1 MYESLGSVRLKDG
14 EQVQAGVVLG
24 PDDLWADRVC
34 ELLKHKGEI
43 WRWGNAECLRNDLG
57 IDVRFYVLHRDNVPF
72 ANMFT
77 ITGDGVGHFGHVFT
91 EPANRRKGAA
101 VSLMALQMEDF
112 RTRSGRSG
120 VAGGPCFLGTG
131 YDSAPYHI
139 YHGEG
144 FRGIEAGSGTMEY
157 YPESGAAFR
166 EHWFAPGPVEV
177 RAASWENWPTSGPL
191 SVGDFPGTVRC
202 APLGMFRARFDR
214 GQLAAPDA

>member
-1 MYESLGSVRLKDG
+1 MGMYESLGSVRLKDG

-24 PDDLWADRVC
+24 LDDLWADWVC

-72 ANMFT
+72 ANLFT
-77 ITGDGVGHFGHVFT
+77 ITGGGVGHFGHVFT

-120 VAGGPCFLGTG
+120 VAGGALLSG
-131 YDSAPYHI
+131 Y
-139 YHGEG
+139 
-144 FRGIEAGSGTMEY
+144 R
-157 YPESGAAFR
+157 
-166 EHWFAPGPVEV
+166 V
-177 RAASWENWPTSGPL
+177 
-191 SVGDFPGTVRC
+191 
-202 APLGMFRARFDR
+202 
-214 GQLAAPDA
+214 

>member
-1 MYESLGSVRLKDG
+1 MAS
-14 EQVQAGVVLG
+14 
-24 PDDLWADRVC
+24 
-34 ELLKHKGEI
+34 
-43 WRWGNAECLRNDLG
+43 
-57 IDVRFYVLHRDNVPF
+57 
-72 ANMFT
+72 
-77 ITGDGVGHFGHVFT
+77 
-91 EPANRRKGAA
+91 PA
-101 VSLMALQMEDF
+101 
-112 RTRSGRSG
+112 
-120 VAGGPCFLGTG
+120 GPCFLGTG

-191 SVGDFPGTVRC
+191 SVGDFPGTVRY